1 MNLGR
6 QKFANG
12 EKITQKRTKTETLIL
27 QGNTFNVTS
36 FLRSRLSWAQPRPQ
50 AGVCDYPQPRPRHQ
64 GQGQAGRQGGGQ
76 VPVPDAAGGRCGE
89 EAEEDRHEECLLPR
103 PSEDISG

>member
-1 MNLGR
+1 M
-6 QKFANG
+6 
-12 EKITQKRTKTETLIL
+12 TQKRQKLK
-27 QGNTFNVTS
+27 QKYCNTFNVTS

-50 AGVCDYPQPRPRHQ
+50 AGVCDHPQPRPRHQ

-76 VPVPDAAGGRCGE
+76 VPVPDAAGGRGGE